1 MERDAIKGAR
11 MNDIQIENELIHLVI
26 IEGQIER
33 SLKAIISKR
42 EKEQIKQTRRLLE
55 ETRIS
60 LLSLLEKEINDR

>member
-11 MNDIQIENELIHLVI
+11 MNDIQIE
-26 IEGQIER
+26 R
-33 SLKAIISKR
+33 SLKAIISKK

-60 LLSLLEKEINDR
+60 LLSLLEAEKLTLQNNKAT

>member
-1 MERDAIKGAR
+1 MTD
-11 MNDIQIENELIHLVI
+11 MQIENELIHLVI
-26 IEGQIER
+26 IEAQIER

-60 LLSLLEKEINDR
+60 LLSLLEKEKLTLQNNQAT